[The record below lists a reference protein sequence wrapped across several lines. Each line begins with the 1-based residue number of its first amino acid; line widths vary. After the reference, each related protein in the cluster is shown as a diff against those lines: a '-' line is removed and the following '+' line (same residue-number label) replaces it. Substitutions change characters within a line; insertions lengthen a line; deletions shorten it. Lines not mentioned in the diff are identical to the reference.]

1 MFSAWQCAERG
12 GGGGREREGGRDIDK
27 DRKLVSALVYLSF
40 LPQTK
45 FESACGFFSSNHKRP
60 QKSTNW
66 GYTSLRPH
74 RHEQLH

>member
-12 GGGGREREGGRDIDK
+12 GGGGGGERGEGGGRERGEGGRGGGRGERRDYDK

-45 FESACGFFSSNHKRP
+45 FESACGFV
-60 QKSTNW
+60 
-66 GYTSLRPH
+66 
-74 RHEQLH
+74 